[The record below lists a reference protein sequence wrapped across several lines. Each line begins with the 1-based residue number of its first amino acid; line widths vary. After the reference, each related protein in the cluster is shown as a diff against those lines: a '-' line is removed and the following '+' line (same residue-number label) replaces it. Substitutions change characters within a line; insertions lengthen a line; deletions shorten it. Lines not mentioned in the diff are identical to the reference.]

1 MTKLKSAAAHAAP
14 AASSTIRLISKA
26 ELLEKIGVTFP
37 TIWKW
42 MRAGKFP
49 RGREIGG
56 KTMWIEADVEAW
68 ILAQPARRL
77 KGDRA
82 V

>member
-1 MTKLKSAAAHAAP
+1 MISTSKAPTAQAAAADK
-14 AASSTIRLISKA
+14 IRLISKP
-26 ELLEKIGVTFP
+26 EVLDRVGVTFP

-42 MRAGKFP
+42 MIAGTFP